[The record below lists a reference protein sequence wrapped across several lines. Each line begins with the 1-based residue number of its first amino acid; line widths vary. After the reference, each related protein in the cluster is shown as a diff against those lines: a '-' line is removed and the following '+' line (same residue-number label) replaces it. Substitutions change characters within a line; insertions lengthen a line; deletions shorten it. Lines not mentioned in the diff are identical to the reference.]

1 MTDTTRRAVV
11 LGAGGAGLAA
21 VLTACASYGDPATQG
36 SLPPAEE
43 EPQADES
50 SSSAEPT
57 KKKEKTTGGGKT
69 LADTAD
75 IPSGGG
81 KVFESQ
87 KIVVTQPQDGEFRA
101 FTAVCTHAGCT
112 VASVS
117 NGTINCPCHG
127 SKFKIEDGSV
137 ADGPAGRPLAEKKI
151 KVDGDKIMLA

>member
-1 MTDTTRRAVV
+1 MTETTRRAVV

-21 VLTACASYGDPATQG
+21 VLTACASYGDPATQA
-36 SLPPAEE
+36 SVAPPSD

-50 SSSAEPT
+50 SAAP
-57 KKKEKTTGGGKT
+57 KKKAKPEGKA

-81 KVFESQ
+81 KVFEGQ
-87 KIVVTQPQDGEFRA
+87 KVVVTQPTAGDYKA
-101 FTAVCTHAGCT
+101 FSAVCTHQGCT
-112 VASVS
+112 VGSVS

-137 ADGPAGRPLAEKKI
+137 AEGPADKPLAEKQI
-151 KVDGDKIMLA
+151 KVDGDKIMLV